1 MQATRQDTRDAAQIA
16 KHSALSAAHD
26 EGRMNAMKTTLQ
38 SIPEYS
44 DVDDATFKRDIATQ
58 YRPAVLRG
66 FVKHWPAV
74 KQAID
79 SPEAICQY
87 LMALDSGKTVDV
99 LLLAPETRGR
109 VFYQPDL
116 NGFNFIRNL
125 LPISAVIEQIVR
137 YSHFEHPPS
146 VAVQSALI
154 ADCLPGFG
162 EDNKLTALDA
172 SVQPRIWM
180 GNSIATP
187 AHIDESNNIAC
198 VVAGKRRFTL
208 FPPEQVGNLYLGPV
222 DYTPTGSPISM
233 VDFSVPDFDR
243 FPRFR
248 DALAAG
254 FAAELEPGDAIFIP
268 TLWWHHVASLRDL
281 NILVN
286 YWWKASASVAASRTS
301 PGSAYDCLMHCL
313 LNMRDMPPEQR
324 AGWKAIFD
332 HFVFDPKPG
341 LAAHIPENRH
351 GLLGDF
357 SPEHAREIR
366 EWLERRLKA

>member
-1 MQATRQDTRDAAQIA
+1 
-16 KHSALSAAHD
+16 
-26 EGRMNAMKTTLQ
+26 MKP
-38 SIPEYS
+38 IPEYH
-44 DVDDATFKRDIATQ
+44 DVDDATFKNEIVTQ

-66 FVKHWPAV
+66 FVKRWPVVRHA
-74 KQAID
+74 QN
-79 SPEAICQY
+79 SPEAVCKY

-99 LLLAPETRGR
+99 LLLPPETRGR

-137 YSHFEHPPS
+137 YSHFEHPPA

-154 ADCLPGFG
+154 ADCLPGFSA
-162 EDNKLTALDA
+162 ENTLTALDA
-172 SVQPRIWM
+172 SVLPRIWM
-180 GNSIATP
+180 GNSITTP

-208 FPPEQVGNLYLGPV
+208 FPPEQVANLYLGPV

-233 VDFSVPDFDR
+233 VDFSAPDFDR

-248 DALAAG
+248 EALAA
-254 FAAELEPGDAIFIP
+254 AQVAELEPGDAIYIP
-268 TLWWHHVASLRDL
+268 TLWWHHVASLTDL

-286 YWWKASASVAASRTS
+286 YWWKASGSKAS
-301 PGSAYDCLMHCL
+301 GSAYDCVLHCL
-313 LNMRDMPPEQR
+313 LNMQDMPPEQR
-324 AGWKAIFD
+324 AGWKAIFE
-332 HFVFDPKPG
+332 HFVFDAKPDM
-341 LAAHIPENRH
+341 AAHIPENRR

-366 EWLERRLKA
+366 EWMVRRLQS